1 MESGYVMGR
10 KDWYYVHLP
19 KLLIKRLDQFLQ
31 TPRAKSMG
39 MSSKPELLRHMINQ
53 FLDEQEALYN
63 KMDFVGDLI
72 LEMKDHDH
80 VVFTYNN
87 ESQFNEIVN
96 AFVKRGIDHNQ
107 INALVIFTKE
117 QQKFIESLDKIE
129 NVNLLFNS
137 QDIVIIPA
145 DEGFSDDGSFSV
157 MPSLNSM
164 RNIAELVKQKSK
176 NGLNV
181 LATLPTKLIEQGRYE
196 DAVQLE
202 NMYNEAIKGFEIPI
216 TVLCLYKTVPE
227 NLEDPFSKY
236 HDLIIKRT
244 ASSQSLQKFI
254 KTEK

>member
-1 MESGYVMGR
+1 MGR

-19 KLLIKRLDQFLQ
+19 KLMIKRLDQFLQ

-39 MSSKPELLRHMINQ
+39 MSSKPELLRHMVNQ
-53 FLDEQEALYN
+53 FLEEQEALYN
-63 KMDFVGDLI
+63 KMDYVGDLI
-72 LEMKDHDH
+72 LEIKDRDH

-96 AFVKRGIDHNQ
+96 AFVRRGIDRNQ
-107 INALVIFTKE
+107 INVLLIFTKE
-117 QQKFIESLDKIE
+117 QQKFIESIDKVE
-129 NVNLLFNS
+129 NVNFLFNS

-157 MPSLNSM
+157 TPSLNSIG
-164 RNIAELVKQKSK
+164 NIAELAKQKSK

-196 DAVQLE
+196 EAIQLE
-202 NMYNEAIKGFEIPI
+202 NISNEAIKGLKVPI
-216 TVLCLYKTVPE
+216 TVLCLYKAVPE
-227 NLEDPFSKY
+227 NLEDRFLEY

-244 ASSQSLQKFI
+244 ASSGSLQ
-254 KTEK
+254 